1 MFSPH
6 KFLRDLCALLHRG
19 AATPEGAEAAR
30 LLQTYLADLGAT
42 VCTEPFQTPEL

>member
-6 KFLRDLCALLHRG
+6 QFLRDLCALLHRG
-19 AATPEGAEAAR
+19 AATPERTEAAR

-42 VCTEPFQTPEL
+42 VCTEPFQTPEP